1 MKKLNATAL
10 GLSFGII
17 WGLAMALAVIVSMY
31 ANWGG
36 AFINVVGSVY
46 FGVESTWLGALY
58 GAVWGCIDGFI
69 GLFLMAWIYN
79 KIS

>member
-1 MKKLNATAL
+1 MNKLNATAL

-17 WGLAMALAVIVSMY
+17 WGLAIALVVIASMY

-36 AFINVVGSVY
+36 AFLDVMGSLY
-46 FGVESTWLGALY
+46 IGVESTWLGALY
-58 GAVWGCIDGFI
+58 GAVWGFVDGFI